1 MNSTNIKMAEIVVAY
16 RPQKSQHPLIRT
28 SQEAYDCLYK
38 FFSETDIAL
47 QEKFVVGYLNRS
59 NKLLGVYSMSKGGIA
74 GTIADPKLILGV
86 ALKSAASG
94 IILAHNHPSGN
105 LQPSAQDRE
114 LTAKINEACKLFDII
129 LLDHLIISPD
139 EKYFSFADNGLL

>member
-1 MNSTNIKMAEIVVAY
+1 MAEIVVAY